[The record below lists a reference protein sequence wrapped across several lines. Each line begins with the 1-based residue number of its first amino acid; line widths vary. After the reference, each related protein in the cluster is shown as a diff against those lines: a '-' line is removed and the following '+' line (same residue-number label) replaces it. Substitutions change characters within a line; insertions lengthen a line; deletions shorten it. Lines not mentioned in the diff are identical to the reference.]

1 VFLSPWFNKNH
12 NRGVEAIAL
21 GFEQKD
27 SLEYAKYTLG
37 KLKEKYAINYDIAF
51 GGLADKKLV
60 SQKLP
65 ALNKFIAFPT
75 TIIIDRK
82 GDVREIYTGYTG
94 TVTGKYHEDYE
105 KKFNKL
111 LDQLLAEPA
120 PETAAVAD
128 PTAHQ
133 GN

>member
-1 VFLSPWFNKNH
+1 VFLSPWFNKNRQ
-12 NRGVEAIAL
+12 RGVEAIAI

-37 KLKEKYAINYDIAF
+37 KLKDKYNINYDIAF

-94 TVTGKYHEDYE
+94 TVTGQIPRRLRKEI
-105 KKFNKL
+105 
-111 LDQLLAEPA
+111 Q
-120 PETAAVAD
+120 
-128 PTAHQ
+128 Q
-133 GN
+133 GTG